1 MSQPASAQPHH
12 DSILWALPFTQLEW
26 ALTPPAVQNYI
37 KSQHRQIAQLQTQMA
52 QFQSQIEQLQQQVEP
67 LQGRVAKTSQ
77 TSSKPPSSD
86 SPFNKPKR
94 QRKTSTGTRGG
105 QKGHRGNGPT
115 LLSPTEVHLIE
126 PGPCPCGHGNVVS
139 LSPYHTHQVIEL
151 PPIEMEIH
159 HFVLQQGQCPGC
171 GRQLTAQVPS
181 QHQAGYGPRLSAL
194 IGELAGMHRTSWRLV
209 QDFCH
214 SVFNIPIS
222 LGAVHKVINRV
233 SQAIVPLYEAIATV
247 AHQAPVGYIDET
259 PWYCQN
265 ALQWLWIMATDTV
278 TYYRIDPHRSKEA
291 FFALIDEWKGI
302 LVSDGYGVYQDWVN
316 QRQTCLAHLIRTAR
330 ELSQRRD
337 PDIAACGTSALRELQ
352 RLCHM
357 AHEPPTG
364 GQWQA
369 WYARFCRL
377 LDRYQERSDDAGRL
391 VRRLVREMTSLWV
404 FLREHGV
411 DPTNNLAER
420 GLRFGVMWRKTSHG
434 TDSEQGNR
442 WVERTLSLRQ
452 TCRQM
457 GQSTFGILVDAVTSL
472 FQGRQLDLAWLY

>member
-1 MSQPASAQPHH
+1 MIQPPSSHSYTDAL
-12 DSILWALPFTQLEW
+12 LWALPFGQFEW
-26 ALTPPAVQNYI
+26 ELTPPAVQDYI
-37 KSQHRQIAQLQTQMA
+37 TRQQQHITQLQSQMG
-52 QFQSQIEQLQQQVEP
+52 QFQSQIEQLQHQVET
-67 LQGRVAKTSQ
+67 LQGRVDKTSQ

-86 SPFNKPKR
+86 APFHKPKR
-94 QRKTSTGTRGG
+94 QQKTSAGQRGG
-105 QKGHRGNGPT
+105 QPGHRGKGPI
-115 LLSPTEVHLIE
+115 LLRPTEVHLIA
-126 PGPCPCGHGNVVS
+126 PGSWPCGQGNLVALTPS
-139 LSPYHTHQVIEL
+139 YTHQVIEL
-151 PPIEMEIH
+151 PPIEMEVH
-159 HFVLQQGQCPGC
+159 HFILQQSLCQGG
-171 GRQLTAQVPS
+171 GRQLKAQVPRD
-181 QHQAGYGPRLSAL
+181 HQAGYGPRLRAL
-194 IGELAGMHRTSWRLV
+194 IGELAGMHRSSWRLV

-233 SQAIVPLYEAIATV
+233 SQALVPLYEAIATV

-278 TYYRIDPHRSKEA
+278 PYYRIDPHRSKEA

-330 ELSQRRD
+330 GLAQRRD

-411 DPTNNLAER
+411 APTNNLAEVR
-420 GLRFGVMWRKTSHG
+420 SVDQKPSFQLGGLVPR
-434 TDSEQGNR
+434 
-442 WVERTLSLRQ
+442 
-452 TCRQM
+452 
-457 GQSTFGILVDAVTSL
+457 
-472 FQGRQLDLAWLY
+472 